1 MKFNLELWS
10 PQWKHGLHHQGP
22 GQDPRLVLHTVL
34 CEVEEALNLMGPN
47 CNSWGLPARGTSSR
61 TDINIFGA
69 MQWDFVREG
78 TMMISRTL

>member
-1 MKFNLELWS
+1 MACTTRAPAKIRGWFS
-10 PQWKHGLHHQGP
+10 TPYFA
-22 GQDPRLVLHTVL
+22 R
-34 CEVEEALNLMGPN
+34 VEEALNLMGPK

-61 TDINIFGA
+61 TYINIFGA